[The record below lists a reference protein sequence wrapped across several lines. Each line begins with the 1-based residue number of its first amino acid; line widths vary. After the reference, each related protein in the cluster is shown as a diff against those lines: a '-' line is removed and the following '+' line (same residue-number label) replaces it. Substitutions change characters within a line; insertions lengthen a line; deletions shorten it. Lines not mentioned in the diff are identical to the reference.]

1 MTVTSIDFKN
11 QYIDIPELNIQ
22 TDSTNENY
30 LDIVQ
35 YKITYLNETTN
46 EYNKFKTLVNN
57 YVPKETEVNGKYI
70 YNFRN
75 EVENKRINDEIKKLI
90 IKQNTRLYNFK
101 KSIENIRNS

>member
-1 MTVTSIDFKN
+1 MTVTSINFKN

-22 TDSTNENY
+22 TDNTNENY

-46 EYNKFKTLVNN
+46 EFTKFKLLVKD

-75 EVENKRINDEIKKLI
+75 EVENKRINDEIKQLI
-90 IKQNTRLYNFK
+90 IKQNARLYNFK
-101 KSIENIRNS
+101 KSIANIKS